1 MTVPTESMDVKS
13 ATPTRRRQVLAL
25 GTVATLAASAGAGL
39 AWWHYQPHESLG
51 GDLDA
56 WWHMSFDTPH
66 GGTLAAQSLRG
77 RPLLLNFWATWC
89 PPCVDELP
97 MLNTFYETQQAR
109 GWQILG
115 LAVDQPSAVRTF
127 LQKMPLKFPVGLAG
141 LGGTDL
147 SRSLGNLVGGLPFTV
162 VFDAAGRIVQRRMG
176 KLTAED
182 LRVWAAAVPVKSP

>member
-1 MTVPTESMDVKS
+1 MTVPIESMDVKS
-13 ATPTRRRQVLAL
+13 ATPTRRRQMLAW
-25 GTVATLAASAGAGL
+25 GAVATLAASAGAGL
-39 AWWHYQPHESLG
+39 AWWRYQPHESLE

-56 WWHMSFDTPH
+56 WWHMSFDTPQ

-97 MLNTFYETQQAR
+97 MLNNFYESQQTR

-115 LAVDQPSAVRTF
+115 LAVDQPSAVRSF

-141 LGGTDL
+141 LGGTEL

-182 LRVWAAAVPVKSP
+182 LRIWAAAVSVKSP